1 MDIYSMGIWNVK
13 KVLVSLSPPLDLGVG
28 IKTDNRKSKP
38 KRSRPNPNRS
48 RPKRPINK
56 LVRKNFRPNLD
67 QSIQSLVSN
76 NRIDRIDRA
85 IPCDHPKLE
94 NCVMWMNL
102 WYCCMPIKHYSM
114 DLFLFGIG
122 EHLFLP
128 INTIYALQKLQN

>member
-1 MDIYSMGIWNVK
+1 MDRYSMGIWHVK
-13 KVLVSLSPPLDLGVG
+13 KVPGHCHKRNEPTQLVSLSPPLDLGVG

-94 NCVMWMNL
+94 NCVM
-102 WYCCMPIKHYSM
+102 
-114 DLFLFGIG
+114 
-122 EHLFLP
+122 
-128 INTIYALQKLQN
+128 